1 MEYGIYAL
9 IAAAFSAIGGVTGV
23 LVGRNNPGSV
33 EKIIANVKA
42 EIARSE
48 KKAAELKAQLA
59 AQGIK
64 V

>member
-1 MEYGIYAL
+1 MEFGIYAL
-9 IAAAFSAIGGVTGV
+9 IAAAFSVFGGVTGV
-23 LVGRNNPGSV
+23 LVGRNNPGNV

>member
-42 EIARSE
+42 E
-48 KKAAELKAQLA
+48 LKAQLA